1 MSQEQKLS
9 REEQMELENEQFLA
23 LERESKLRA
32 SPNGD
37 QRCDG
42 CRYLV
47 GIYKQIGYCNHPKLE
62 ILVGVDW
69 WCQWWEKAES

>member
-1 MSQEQKLS
+1 MSEERRLS
-9 REEQMELENEQFLA
+9 REEQMELENEHFLA

-37 QRCDG
+37 QRCDN
-42 CRYLV
+42 CKSLV
-47 GIYKQIGYCNHPKLE
+47 GVYKQIGYCHHPKLE

-69 WCQWWEKAES
+69 WCQWWEKTED